1 MEWWQKKKIS
11 KAKEEKVKGPRGKYE
26 GLDFLQDEKGI
37 FQKGSMTEGAKSLL
51 SKTAV
56 AGTALGAAALAP
68 GVAAGVVGAG
78 AAGYGLYKASP
89 LAIGA
94 GKAVVGAGLGAG
106 KAIIGAGKGIGK
118 ALIGA
123 GKSGYQAL
131 KDIDMP
137 SKPKKTMA
145 EETGVKTDKTRLE
158 ETEDLPPDFIG
169 PPEKTLETSESTGEN
184 LLEAASG
191 YKQGKGL
198 TAEAN
203 TKLYEADPSMK
214 GKSPEERIKRYE
226 ELFGGGE
233 TDEEQA
239 RLGAL
244 TTAGASAY

>member
-1 MEWWQKKKIS
+1 FAGKVGAMETEYGKLQADTRGWGQKLIGGKRQYTFGEGEKARTFSKAGIGVTGGRLLGESMLDEVGMGGVKKKTS
-11 KAKEEKVKGPRGKYE
+11 KTKEEKVKGPRGKYE

-137 SKPKKTMA
+137 SKPKK
-145 EETGVKTDKTRLE
+145 
-158 ETEDLPPDFIG
+158 
-169 PPEKTLETSESTGEN
+169 
-184 LLEAASG
+184 
-191 YKQGKGL
+191 
-198 TAEAN
+198 
-203 TKLYEADPSMK
+203 
-214 GKSPEERIKRYE
+214 
-226 ELFGGGE
+226 
-233 TDEEQA
+233 
-239 RLGAL
+239 
-244 TTAGASAY
+244 